1 MEIVYY
7 SVLVFVLLLF
17 TAAECLKNEGLLK
30 VSQYLRVLAIM
41 LAIGVAICPSP
52 IIARVITEF
61 FGILTFVLYTKDT
74 FTQQKIYPKNLDVPR
89 QLLYKEDKVT
99 GKSYISGEIFDLPE
113 DRAYAAIEH
122 GYVEEVKDGGNTKK
136 SRKTV
141 TSDNN

>member
-7 SVLVFVLLLF
+7 SVLVSVLLLF

-41 LAIGVAICPSP
+41 LAISVAICPSP

-99 GKSYISGEIFDLPE
+99 GKCTVLSKKEAQQAHEQGEQVFIHATV
-113 DRAYAAIEH
+113 R
-122 GYVEEVKDGGNTKK
+122 VKYETTLK
-136 SRKTV
+136 
-141 TSDNN
+141 NNQQKGTEK